1 MPRRSTAFLLLSLLL
16 GLAVGA
22 EAQTRAVVVQRP
34 ADVLGPRAD
43 DMRRQ
48 LREVMELYPPEL
60 ARVLKLDPTLMT
72 NAQYLAPYP
81 ALAEFLKEHPEIPRS
96 PGYFFDFVYD
106 QTPSP
111 MRTAEADYNHRV
123 VSMWENVMGGLFIL
137 GLIGTVSAAL
147 VALVKHFVAH
157 RRWLRAT
164 RIQSEFHSRLVERLG
179 SSSEVLAYAQSSGR
193 DLLPTLPPV
202 ETAPAAVVAPF
213 GRILWSVQAGL
224 VAAAAGVGLLIVKRY
239 VLEEVAQMLLT
250 MGVLILS
257 LGIGFALAAGASY
270 ILSVRLG
277 LLPPARPADRR
288 ESIGA

>member
-1 MPRRSTAFLLLSLLL
+1 
-16 GLAVGA
+16 
-22 EAQTRAVVVQRP
+22 
-34 ADVLGPRAD
+34 
-43 DMRRQ
+43 
-48 LREVMELYPPEL
+48 
-60 ARVLKLDPTLMT
+60 
-72 NAQYLAPYP
+72 
-81 ALAEFLKEHPEIPRS
+81 
-96 PGYFFDFVYD
+96 
-106 QTPSP
+106 
-111 MRTAEADYNHRV
+111 
-123 VSMWENVMGGLFIL
+123 MGGLFIL